1 MYLSH
6 TLLFILFLST
16 LIYTAISIF
25 IIYYVRISLQWAYQV
40 CGSGFGS
47 YELVLADEI
56 VNLLFE
62 DLEGYP
68 VLDI

>member
-1 MYLSH
+1 MSEYH
-6 TLLFILFLST
+6 YNGHIKF
-16 LIYTAISIF
+16 
-25 IIYYVRISLQWAYQV
+25 VGV
-40 CGSGFGS
+40 GFGS